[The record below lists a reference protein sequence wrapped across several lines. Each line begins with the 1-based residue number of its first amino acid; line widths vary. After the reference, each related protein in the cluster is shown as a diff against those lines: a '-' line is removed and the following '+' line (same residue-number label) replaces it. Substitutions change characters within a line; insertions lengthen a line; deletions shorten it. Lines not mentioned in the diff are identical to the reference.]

1 MATGASASVP
11 SGPATRC
18 GKRLISHPGAWFPSW
33 KADGREGHRV
43 RPCPTRAARPRAQG
57 KSVDVSGKEDGG
69 PLGCAPSRLCS
80 VRPPCVA
87 ASAESPRGLGWVSP
101 SGRQNREGDGT
112 AEAWG
117 ALPVLRVVRS
127 LALDAGCSH
136 GGGGQQG
143 RLEMGTPRPF
153 GALWGLQMRKGGS
166 ARSADSTGDSGSARP
181 PCRSL
186 SRPCGMCAKPSEDT
200 KPFAT
205 PSWSTSCG
213 RGFET

>member
-1 MATGASASVP
+1 MGDTGRLLGSAPFPRADCPRALHGEQVATGASASVP

-57 KSVDVSGKEDGG
+57 KSVDVTGREDGG

-101 SGRQNREGDGT
+101 SGRQNRDGDGR

-136 GGGGQQG
+136 GGGGHKAG
-143 RLEMGTPRPF
+143 WRWAPRD
-153 GALWGLQMRKGGS
+153 
-166 ARSADSTGDSGSARP
+166 RSAPSGDSR
-181 PCRSL
+181 
-186 SRPCGMCAKPSEDT
+186 
-200 KPFAT
+200 
-205 PSWSTSCG
+205 
-213 RGFET
+213 